1 MTKKPVLE
9 HLKIL
14 IERSYNV
21 AASIHLS
28 WLYQSK
34 NWELMNCSNRI
45 FRSLGRLN
53 YMRVWHD
60 NSGVGNRASW
70 FLKYIV
76 VRDLQTMEKN
86 HFISQEWFAVEKDD
100 GVVRDFIILLL
111 CFVWMTFWNIR
122 SIVWFPLLAKN
133 KNKNLLI
140 YYRKTPIIQCPMV
153 IYGFP
158 FSLDHH
164 RLYLLEHN
172 VVHAVSSCSSCPC
185 KSREYSLFLFDQ
197 NRLYLL

>member
-1 MTKKPVLE
+1 
-9 HLKIL
+9 
-14 IERSYNV
+14 
-21 AASIHLS
+21 
-28 WLYQSK
+28 
-34 NWELMNCSNRI
+34 MNCSNRI

-111 CFVWMTFWNIR
+111 CFV
-122 SIVWFPLLAKN
+122 
-133 KNKNLLI
+133 
-140 YYRKTPIIQCPMV
+140 
-153 IYGFP
+153 
-158 FSLDHH
+158 
-164 RLYLLEHN
+164 
-172 VVHAVSSCSSCPC
+172 
-185 KSREYSLFLFDQ
+185 
-197 NRLYLL
+197 